1 MSRMAARRMLN
12 ARCSFLEA
20 SPYELEARVEA
31 AVTIFGREG
40 AARVLGAD
48 LSLPLSYSPQV
59 GPGAQ
64 GAWEGREARGAQ
76 PQGGNVCGVL
86 WGSCR
91 RLSLT

>member
-1 MSRMAARRMLN
+1 MLN

-40 AARVLGAD
+40 AGRVLRAD

-59 GPGAQ
+59 GRAG
-64 GAWEGREARGAQ
+64 
-76 PQGGNVCGVL
+76 
-86 WGSCR
+86 WGSAR
-91 RLSLT
+91 RGDCTGVDRRWTLLG